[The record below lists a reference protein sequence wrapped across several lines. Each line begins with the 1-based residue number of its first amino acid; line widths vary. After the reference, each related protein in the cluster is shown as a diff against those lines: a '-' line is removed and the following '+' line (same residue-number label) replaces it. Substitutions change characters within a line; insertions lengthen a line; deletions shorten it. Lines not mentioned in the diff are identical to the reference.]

1 MVNALQPIGGNA
13 QKGIVKNHTD
23 AKEIKTT
30 DIVNLKKNKL

>member
-1 MVNALQPIGGNA
+1 MVNALLLIGGNVP
-13 QKGIVKNHTD
+13 KGIVKNHTD